1 MCLEKYFFKDLLEIS
16 YNITKSNRSILMLY
30 MTIWFTV
37 VLRQIIKRQQMQKY
51 NNPNAY
57 DKTHKTLHPIIHEH
71 L

>member
-16 YNITKSNRSILMLY
+16 YNITKSNRRMLY